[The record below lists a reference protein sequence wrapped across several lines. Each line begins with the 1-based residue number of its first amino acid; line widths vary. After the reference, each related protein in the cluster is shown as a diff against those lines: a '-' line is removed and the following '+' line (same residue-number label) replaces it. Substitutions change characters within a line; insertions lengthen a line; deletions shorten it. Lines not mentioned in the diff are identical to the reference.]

1 MNSYAHFE
9 LDKNYIEQ
17 PMIFLKSIHS
27 RFKITLVN

>member
-17 PMIFLKSIHS
+17 PVIFLKV
-27 RFKITLVN
+27 FTVDLK